1 MIILFILYIAFTPY
15 QNETSDKQYD
25 LDKRRSKPVE
35 GIDNITVLNISAI
48 SNQTDIT
55 LNQNSIEK
63 TLDNS

>member
-1 MIILFILYIAFTPY
+1 MIILFILCIAFTPD

-35 GIDNITVLNISAI
+35 GIDNITVLNISTI

-55 LNQNSIEK
+55 LNQKPIEN

>member
-1 MIILFILYIAFTPY
+1 MIVLFILYIAFTPD

-35 GIDNITVLNISAI
+35 GIDNITVLNISTI

-55 LNQNSIEK
+55 LNQKPIEN